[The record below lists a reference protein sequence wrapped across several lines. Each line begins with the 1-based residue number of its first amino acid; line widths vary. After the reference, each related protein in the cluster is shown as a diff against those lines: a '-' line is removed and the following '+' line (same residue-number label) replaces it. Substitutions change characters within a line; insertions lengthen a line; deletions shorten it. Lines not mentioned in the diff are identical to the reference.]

1 MFPNNVEFFVWE
13 KEAERQAEI
22 KQIRLGRLVSQGA
35 GTGRRHLAYVFH
47 WLGTHLIAW
56 AEKLQVQP
64 ILPASSPSSEQTL
77 P

>member
-1 MFPNNVEFFVWE
+1 MLSSLSAN

-35 GTGRRHLAYVFH
+35 GTGRRRLVYVLH

-56 AEKLQVQP
+56 VEKRQVQP
-64 ILPASSPSSEQTL
+64 ISPASPPAEQTL